1 MATRNLT
8 MVVNR
13 KHYEDFTERMMD
25 ITPYSMTEYSK
36 VNMYLHHDGYPEW
49 QGIQLANWLQANP
62 FQDSARVA
70 AKLVF
75 DHYYDSCYLYNN
87 PNQIDH
93 QYTYIIFVGDGET
106 LLLCYDQ
113 YSDKEVFLMTPQEGL
128 LIYTEST
135 ADSYDVYACTSEHN
149 GPRDFGSDVFYY
161 CDGVEFAERIVD
173 TLVNNQDVWVA
184 DHVWDE
190 IEDDLDCEL
199 AEWWIL

>member
-1 MATRNLT
+1 MKNEKLNYDDVVEKLDADGIMEEPDMNWILEYITSEYGGNLDNT
-8 MVVNR
+8 SSWAIGR
-13 KHYEDFTERMMD
+13 
-25 ITPYSMTEYSK
+25 
-36 VNMYLHHDGYPEW
+36 
-49 QGIQLANWLQANP
+49 
-62 FQDSARVA
+62 
-70 AKLVF
+70 
-75 DHYYDSCYLYNN
+75 
-87 PNQIDH
+87 
-93 QYTYIIFVGDGET
+93 
-106 LLLCYDQ
+106 
-113 YSDKEVFLMTPQEGL
+113 EGL

-199 AEWWIL
+199 AEWWSNVYDSLHDDKVDELMAEGYEYEE

>member
-1 MATRNLT
+1 MTKLMNYLTKVTNTKANNMATRNLT

-25 ITPYSMTEYSK
+25 ITPYSMTEYSQ

-62 FQDSARVA
+62 FQDSSRVA
-70 AKLVF
+70 AKLVH

-106 LLLCYDQ
+106 LILCYDQ
-113 YSDKEVFLMTPQEGL
+113 YSDRKVFLMTPQEVL
-128 LIYTEST
+128 NKYMEDMDYTNFAAGET
-135 ADSYDVYACTSEHN
+135 RNDAQVHVYA
-149 GPRDFGSDVFYY
+149 SDRPKTNVH
-161 CDGVEFAERIVD
+161 G
-173 TLVNNQDVWVA
+173 
-184 DHVWDE
+184 
-190 IEDDLDCEL
+190 
-199 AEWWIL
+199 